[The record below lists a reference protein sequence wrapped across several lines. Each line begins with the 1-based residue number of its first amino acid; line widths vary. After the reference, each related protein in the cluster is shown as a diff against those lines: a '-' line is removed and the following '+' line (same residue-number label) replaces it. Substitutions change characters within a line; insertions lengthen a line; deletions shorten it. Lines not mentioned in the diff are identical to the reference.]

1 MMARTSCTRCEAG
14 SRGRRLPT
22 SRSDAGAVPPAWA
35 GDHNTAW
42 PRSPKKI
49 FSAPSGRRPLQ
60 TGPRQVFV
68 GPPPRA
74 TVVAR
79 RTRWPR
85 IQTRPPGPRSSRP
98 RRRGGPALV
107 RRRGDP
113 LKSLISRDRSG
124 AQNHPGGGGW
134 AAESGVALWPAP
146 LLCGWCLLP
155 AAVPLPPA
163 ICRSTP
169 AVKWKSELNMGAI
182 HLPLHTASP
191 GRSPLA
197 RASGGPVAAAA
208 DAAFPSG
215 SGL

>member
-68 GPPPRA
+68 GPPQRA
-74 TVVAR
+74 PVVAR

-124 AQNHPGGGGW
+124 AQNHPGGGGVGGG
-134 AAESGVALWPAP
+134 ERGGLVASAFAVWMVSS
-146 LLCGWCLLP
+146 P

>member
-124 AQNHPGGGGW
+124 AQNHPGVGGGGRRRAGW
-134 AAESGVALWPAP
+134 PCGQRLCCVDGV
-146 LLCGWCLLP
+146 LP